1 MPTIPIPA
9 GPTNKE
15 LIDLA
20 YLALG
25 VSDAMFGR
33 TDDEYASAMAQLRA
47 MMEEYPFSELGFDYA
62 EDNITERSGIE
73 GRFKTAVSYSLAERL
88 SSTTVQKTMAA
99 ASMKIKAD
107 SYSRMCAAVNV
118 TPTMRYAQ
126 GTPAGAGHRR
136 DWIYRTF
143 ITDAS

>member
-1 MPTIPIPA
+1 MPVIPIPA

-15 LIDLA
+15 IIDLA

-33 TDDEYASAMAQLRA
+33 TDDEYASAMTQLRA
-47 MMEEYPFSELGFDYA
+47 MMEEYPFNKLGFDYR
-62 EDNITERSGIE
+62 EDNVSERSGIDA
-73 GRFKTAVSYSLAERL
+73 RFKTAVGYSLAERI
-88 SSTTVQKTMAA
+88 SSTTVQKAMPS

-107 SYSRMCAAVNV
+107 SYSRLCAAVNV
-118 TPTMRYAQ
+118 TPTMRYAEGSPG
-126 GTPAGAGHRR
+126 GTGRR
-136 DWIYRTF
+136 GYRTF